1 MLNKRRKR
9 EKLPDYAVRFIGYS
23 ARIIARKGKAEY
35 AFLDFVSGAA
45 GLCTNEGC
53 LFVTK
58 RAALSSAVA
67 GLPSC
72 VDELKSLVKS
82 VLPSDGR
89 QLELRCGE
97 VVIYVNRGADVERF
111 VGQLARRYRAIEPIL
126 EQAERVGSEI
136 ERLPYDDYIDEIAK
150 TGISRVVS
158 YGDAFFVDGKLTY
171 HPERRTVLIKP
182 TADERTFE
190 VALALRSQ

>member
-9 EKLPDYAVRFIGYS
+9 KKLPDYAVRFIGYS
-23 ARIIARKGKAEY
+23 ASIVARRENAEC
-35 AFLDFVSGAA
+35 ASLDFVSGAA
-45 GLCTNEGC
+45 GLCTNEGF

-67 GLPSC
+67 ELPSC

-82 VLPSDGR
+82 ALPSDGR
-89 QLELRCGE
+89 QVELRRGE
-97 VVIYVNRGADVERF
+97 VVVYLNRGADVERF
-111 VGQLARRYRAIEPIL
+111 VGQLARRCRAIEPIL

-136 ERLPYDDYIDEIAK
+136 KRPPYDDYIDESAK
-150 TGISRVVS
+150 TGIYRVVS
-158 YGDAFFVDGKLTY
+158 YGDAFFVDGELTY

-182 TADERTFE
+182 TADIRTFE
-190 VALALRSQ
+190 VLQP

>member
-23 ARIIARKGKAEY
+23 ARIIARKGNAEY

-45 GLCTNEGC
+45 GLCANQGC

-58 RAALSSAVA
+58 RAALSFAVA
-67 GLPSC
+67 DLPSC
-72 VDELKSLVKS
+72 IDELKSLVKS
-82 VLPSDGR
+82 ALPSDGR
-89 QLELRCGE
+89 QVELRRGE

-111 VGQLARRYRAIEPIL
+111 VGPLARRYRAIEPIL

-136 ERLPYDDYIDEIAK
+136 KRPPYDDFIDEIAE
-150 TGISRVVS
+150 TGISCVVS
-158 YGDAFFVDGKLTY
+158 YGDAFFVDGELTY

-182 TADERTFE
+182 TADELTFE
-190 VALALRSQ
+190 VLEP

>member
-1 MLNKRRKR
+1 M
-9 EKLPDYAVRFIGYS
+9 
-23 ARIIARKGKAEY
+23 
-35 AFLDFVSGAA
+35 
-45 GLCTNEGC
+45 
-53 LFVTK
+53 TK

-67 GLPSC
+67 DLPSC

-89 QLELRCGE
+89 QVELRRGE
-97 VVIYVNRGADVERF
+97 VINYVNGGADVERF
-111 VGQLARRYRAIEPIL
+111 VRQLARRYRAIEPIL

-158 YGDAFFVDGKLTY
+158 YGDAFLLM
-171 HPERRTVLIKP
+171 EN
-182 TADERTFE
+182 
-190 VALALRSQ
+190 

>member
-1 MLNKRRKR
+1 MLNERRKR

-23 ARIIARKGKAEY
+23 ARIIARKGNAEY
-35 AFLDFVSGAA
+35 ASLDFVSGAA

-67 GLPSC
+67 DLPSC

-82 VLPSDGR
+82 ALPSDGW
-89 QLELRCGE
+89 LELRRGE

-111 VGQLARRYRAIEPIL
+111 VGQLARRYRAVEPIL

-136 ERLPYDDYIDEIAK
+136 KRLPYDDYIDEIAK

-158 YGDAFFVDGKLTY
+158 YGDAFFVDGELTY

-182 TADERTFE
+182 TADGRTFE
-190 VALALRSQ
+190 VLPALRSQ